1 MRDIGKNIRELRV
14 KKNMTQDELAEKL
27 FVTRQ
32 TVSNYETG
40 KSRPD
45 IDMLVKIA
53 ELMDCDV
60 NTVLYGIPPETDRSR
75 ELKHFCIALAASV
88 TIGFPLIFMDE
99 AQKLWTRSFAGPKIA
114 LDFIVLPLFLLA
126 LGWTIMQG
134 ISLLTKAKPVRFKF
148 GKLIFWL
155 CMILIILY
163 FSTILPLIYH
173 QIKHYLAELYIS
185 GLSGPKGWRS
195 GFQYSLAFFNKI
207 FGNLWLFVMGKQWI
221 FFGAGI
227 LIWLFR
233 DASLKLKGKAAIPV
247 LTIVFSILLFFSGD
261 SKIILEVENPEE
273 LTDVPYGIQVEQWVD
288 ENTMS

>member
-14 KKNMTQDELAEKL
+14 KKNMTQDELAESL

-60 NTVLYGIPPETDRSR
+60 NTILYGIPTETDRSR
-75 ELKHFCIALAASV
+75 ERKRFCIALAACIV
-88 TIGFPLIFMDE
+88 IGFPLIFLDE
-99 AQKLWTRSFAGPKIA
+99 AQKLWTRSFSGPKIA
-114 LDFIVLPLFLLA
+114 LDFVVLPLFLLA
-126 LGWTIMQG
+126 LGWTVMQG
-134 ISLLTKAKPVRFKF
+134 ISLLTKAKPVRFRF
-148 GKLIFWL
+148 CKLIFWL
-155 CMILIILY
+155 CIILIVLY

-185 GLSGPKGWRS
+185 GLNSPKGWSS
-195 GFQYSLAFFNKI
+195 GFQYSVAFFNKI

-221 FFGAGI
+221 FFGIGI

-233 DASLKLKGKAAIPV
+233 DNALKLKGKAAIPV
-247 LTIVFSILLFFSGD
+247 LTIVLSTLLFFSGD
-261 SKIILEVENPEE
+261 SKIILEVENPEQ
-273 LTDVPYGIQVEQWVD
+273 LSDVPYGIQVEQWVD
-288 ENTMS
+288 ENPVA

>member
-1 MRDIGKNIRELRV
+1 MRDIGKNIREQRV
-14 KKNMTQDELAEKL
+14 KKNMTQDELAESL

-60 NTVLYGIPPETDRSR
+60 NTILYGIPTETDRSR
-75 ELKHFCIALAASV
+75 ERKRFCIALAACIV
-88 TIGFPLIFMDE
+88 IGFPLIFLDE
-99 AQKLWTRSFAGPKIA
+99 AQKLWTRSFSGPKIA
-114 LDFIVLPLFLLA
+114 LDFVVLPLFLLA
-126 LGWTIMQG
+126 LGWTVMQG
-134 ISLLTKAKPVRFKF
+134 ISLLTKAKPVRFRF

-155 CMILIILY
+155 CIVLIILY

-185 GLSGPKGWRS
+185 GLNSPKGWSS

-221 FFGAGI
+221 FFGIGI

-233 DASLKLKGKAAIPV
+233 DNALKLKGKAAIPV
-247 LTIVFSILLFFSGD
+247 LTIVLSTLLFFSGD
-261 SKIILEVENPEE
+261 SKIILEVENPEQ
-273 LTDVPYGIQVEQWVD
+273 LSDVPYGIQVEQWVD
-288 ENTMS
+288 ENPVA